1 MNKLK
6 KDNVLN
12 FPSKMTEI
20 EREVEA
26 IVFAA
31 AEPLSI
37 ETIETKISKNTDVL
51 KILQKLQT
59 FYTNRGI
66 NLVCISNKWSF
77 RTAQNLSSLMSQQKT
92 VEKKLSKAAIETLAI
107 IVYHQPVTR
116 AEIEEIRGVAFGTN
130 TLEILMELNWV
141 KPQGRKDIPGK
152 PIQYGTTDDFL
163 SHFNLQKLSDLPT
176 VDELGTAGLIDTSS
190 VDASIFGTGKFYKE
204 KQEDNEAEESVD
216 AVDTAK
222 AELDTLV
229 NNEATLSEEFKEKT
243 AVIFEAAVKSKLSDE
258 IDRLETQY
266 KEELAEEVSSTKS
279 ELVEKVDSYLN
290 YVVENWIKENEIAI
304 ENGLRTE
311 IAEGFMDKLKDL
323 FTESYIQVPESKVD
337 LVDELAEQVEE
348 LETKL
353 NETTQKVIDQSGE
366 IEEMTKDRIINESA
380 SDLADTQVEKLKS
393 LVNDLDFENEEKF
406 KEKVDTIKEA
416 HFSQETG
423 SSDES
428 PMIEEDGHDEVMETS
443 PNMERYVSTLKKT
456 VSKN

>member
-37 ETIETKISKNTDVL
+37 ETIETKISKNTDVS

-130 TLEILMELNWV
+130 TLEILMELNWL
-141 KPQGRKDIPGK
+141 KQQCRKDIPGK

-204 KQEDNEAEESVD
+204 KQED
-216 AVDTAK
+216 K
-222 AELDTLV
+222 
-229 NNEATLSEEFKEKT
+229 
-243 AVIFEAAVKSKLSDE
+243 
-258 IDRLETQY
+258 
-266 KEELAEEVSSTKS
+266 
-279 ELVEKVDSYLN
+279 
-290 YVVENWIKENEIAI
+290 KENIYSDI
-304 ENGLRTE
+304 
-311 IAEGFMDKLKDL
+311 
-323 FTESYIQVPESKVD
+323 
-337 LVDELAEQVEE
+337 DEM
-348 LETKL
+348 L
-353 NETTQKVIDQSGE
+353 N
-366 IEEMTKDRIINESA
+366 
-380 SDLADTQVEKLKS
+380 
-393 LVNDLDFENEEKF
+393 
-406 KEKVDTIKEA
+406 
-416 HFSQETG
+416 
-423 SSDES
+423 
-428 PMIEEDGHDEVMETS
+428 
-443 PNMERYVSTLKKT
+443 STLKPE
-456 VSKN
+456 SEE